1 VDAFEDGDGC
11 PEADNDADGIA
22 DGADRCMV
30 LAEDRDGF
38 EDENGCPDEDNDS
51 DKILDS
57 ADACPLVPE
66 DVDGFEDSD
75 GCADPLTSVRMDVV
89 GAGGVALPDAAVT
102 IQGASAKSG
111 AVAKLPAG
119 PVTLSA
125 SALGYRERSLGY
137 AVVNGP
143 PVQLTIELEP
153 VPPAPPTK
161 EEKVVVSRDRIEFYD
176 KIFFDTNKATI
187 KKQSYA
193 ILDAIAEALVAHPE
207 VTRLRIEGHTDDV
220 GDAAKNKKLSEGRAA
235 SVRDYLVKKGVAT
248 ERLVP
253 VGRGEE
259 SPVDAAKT
267 AAAREKNRRVE
278 LHIEARTP

>member
-1 VDAFEDGDGC
+1 
-11 PEADNDADGIA
+11 
-22 DGADRCMV
+22 
-30 LAEDRDGF
+30 
-38 EDENGCPDEDNDS
+38 
-51 DKILDS
+51 
-57 ADACPLVPE
+57 
-66 DVDGFEDSD
+66 
-75 GCADPLTSVRMDVV
+75 MDVV

-119 PVTLSA
+119 SVTLSA

-153 VPPAPPTK
+153 VPPPPPTK

-176 KIFFDTNKATI
+176 KIFFDTNKTTI
-187 KKQSYA
+187 KKQSFA
-193 ILDAIAEALVAHPE
+193 ILDAIAEALVAHRE
-207 VTRLRIEGHTDDV
+207 VTRVRIEGHTDDV
-220 GDAAKNKKLSEGRAA
+220 GDAAKNKKLSDGRAA
-235 SVRDYLVKKGVAT
+235 AVRDYLVKKGVAT
-248 ERLVP
+248 DRLVP

-259 SPVDAAKT
+259 TPVDAAKT